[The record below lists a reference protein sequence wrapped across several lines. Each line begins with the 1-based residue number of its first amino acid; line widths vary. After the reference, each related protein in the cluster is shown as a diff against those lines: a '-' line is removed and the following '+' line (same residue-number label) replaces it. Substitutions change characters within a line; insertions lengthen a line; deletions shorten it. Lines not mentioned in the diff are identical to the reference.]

1 MILIGVSMTVNKFVL
16 CVSIGLFYSMGFASE
31 VLWDLGVVITQ
42 PEIQNVKEA
51 PHPLSS
57 KEKKARAKINAVITD
72 PFIPPVKKTFLSKKS
87 SQLISEPVEVSINQ
101 IKLEAEKSYFNNN
114 YQHVIEILY
123 QRDLSMLSKRNRESL
138 NYLLAVAYYRTGYFA
153 KAKAKALSL
162 LKQNERDEL
171 YFLMAMIYESLGDF
185 KSAKDNYIKLISFYP
200 ESDYFI
206 SAKIKA
212 RILNQH

>member
-1 MILIGVSMTVNKFVL
+1 MILTGASMTVNKLVL
-16 CVSIGLFYSMGFASE
+16 RISIGLFYSMGFTNE

-57 KEKKARAKINAVITD
+57 KEKKTRAKINPVITD

-87 SQLISEPVEVSINQ
+87 SQLISEPVEISINQ
-101 IKLEAEKSYFNNN
+101 IKLAAEKSYFNNN
-114 YQHVIEILY
+114 YQDVIEILY

-138 NYLLAVAYYRTGYFA
+138 NYLLAVAYYRTGCFD

-162 LKQNERDEL
+162 LKQNESDGL
-171 YFLMAMIYESLGDF
+171 YLLMAMIYESLGDI
-185 KSAKDNYIKLISFYP
+185 KNAKNNYIKLISLYP

-206 SAKIKA
+206 SAKIKT

>member
-1 MILIGVSMTVNKFVL
+1 MILTGVSMTVNKFVL
-16 CVSIGLFYSMGFASE
+16 CVSIGLFYSMGFTNE
-31 VLWDLGVVITQ
+31 VLWDLGVVITR
-42 PEIQNVKEA
+42 PEIQNVKEVS
-51 PHPLSS
+51 HLFSS
-57 KEKKARAKINAVITD
+57 KEKKTRAKINAVIID

-87 SQLISEPVEVSINQ
+87 SQLISEPVEISINQ
-101 IKLEAEKSYFNNN
+101 IKLAAEKSYFNNN

-138 NYLLAVAYYRTGYFA
+138 NYLLAVAYYRTGYFD
-153 KAKAKALSL
+153 KAQAQALSL

-171 YFLMAMIYESLGDF
+171 YFLIAMIYESLGNI
-185 KSAKDNYIKLISFYP
+185 KSAKVNYIKLVSFYP

-206 SAKIKA
+206 SAKIKT

>member
-1 MILIGVSMTVNKFVL
+1 MTVNKFAL
-16 CVSIGLFYSMGFASE
+16 RVSIGLFYSMGFANE
-31 VLWDLGVVITQ
+31 VLWDFGVVVTQ
-42 PEIQNVKEA
+42 SETQHVKEVS
-51 PHPLSS
+51 PQLSF
-57 KEKKARAKINAVITD
+57 KEKKTRAKINAVITD

-206 SAKIKA
+206 SAKIKT